1 MCEKIPHKTTFR
13 VKNFTPYSTFGKKDF
28 LNIWDK
34 YSEMSCKLQ
43 YFTIWREPWL
53 EEIFCPKTVST
64 QHRVRPFWGMNK
76 NRTDSLDLLLCY
88 YSFCQGTS
96 LGFWSFFLYEICR
109 TSICSLIIPKWRHFS
124 DITGLFIR
132 YLTADA
138 WVSGPDLAP
147 QKFLLSQQFRHLMR
161 CKKYLEEFFSSCLV
175 SEIQLFVYIFGP
187 KILGQ

>member
-1 MCEKIPHKTTFR
+1 MVRQLYIDQKIPPGDMINYKIISSVHFFFPQT
-13 VKNFTPYSTFGKKDF
+13 
-28 LNIWDK
+28 
-34 YSEMSCKLQ
+34 
-43 YFTIWREPWL
+43 
-53 EEIFCPKTVST
+53 
-64 QHRVRPFWGMNK
+64 
-76 NRTDSLDLLLCY
+76 LLCY

-147 QKFLLSQQFRHLMR
+147 QKILLCQQFRHLMK
-161 CKKYLEEFFSSCLV
+161 CKKYLEKNFLPCLV
-175 SEIQLFVYIFGP
+175 SEIQLFVYIFGQNSKWPP
-187 KILGQ
+187 KFRKGSPVFFSC